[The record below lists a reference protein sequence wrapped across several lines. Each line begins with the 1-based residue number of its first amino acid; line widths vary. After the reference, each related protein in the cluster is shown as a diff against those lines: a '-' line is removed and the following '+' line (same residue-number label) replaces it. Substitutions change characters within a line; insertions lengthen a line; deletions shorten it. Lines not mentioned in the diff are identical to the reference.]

1 MKRFFV
7 IATSSILVITIISL
21 IIIGLGISNVNN
33 SIDYALDEEL
43 FAKAKEDNTV
53 YYYAYNSFGELE
65 EIYKSSKNNIREWT
79 NFRDVGENLKH
90 GFLAMEDRRF
100 YSHKGVNYRRT
111 FLAVINH
118 IFKIGNSFGAS
129 TITQQVIKN
138 ISGDNEASIS
148 RKVKE
153 ILRAYNLEKNHS
165 KDDIFE
171 LYLNIIPMSGNVYG
185 IGAAADIYFGKEPYE
200 LSLSEA
206 ATLVGIT
213 NAPSKYNPYKS
224 PDACV
229 EKRNKVLF
237 AMYDCGYITEEDY
250 KEAKEQPLVLN
261 NGDGNYGISSW
272 FVETANEEILKDMQ
286 EKYSLSYAASK
297 LMLNGSRVLLT
308 VNTEIQSILE
318 DYFYNEENLSEK
330 VTQGLNYSMVIS
342 DPNTG
347 DLLGVIGNG
356 GRKKGNLLLNYALTP
371 VKPGSSLKPLALFA
385 PLIDK
390 GIITWSSI
398 FDDSPYK
405 YVGDG
410 VPYPKNSPDVYE
422 GPIDINDA
430 LKRSKNTVAIR
441 LLELIGKEN
450 AFYNLK
456 NTFGF
461 DTLVDGVKTDKG
473 TISDIGESPLALG
486 QLSYGVPLRRLT
498 EAYNV
503 FSNHGE
509 LCEGRSYTAVYDK
522 AGNKILSKEISSKKV
537 YSVETAQIMN
547 QMLSNVVLDG
557 TARLIRLK
565 ELIDVAGKTGTSGN
579 DRDRLFIGYTPY
591 FTAGIWTGYGKEDK
605 EVGYNNPNHLQI
617 WDSIMTQ
624 IHERLILKGYD
635 ETVKSF
641 ETNRLVVAPY
651 CSVSGK
657 SPTEQCELDDG
668 AIIKFGYFAPQN
680 LNEELCE
687 YH

>member
-53 YYYAYNSFGELE
+53 YYYAYNSFGKLE
-65 EIYKSSKNNIREWT
+65 EIYKSSKSNIREWT
-79 NFRDVGENLKH
+79 SFRDVGENLKH

-272 FVETANEEILKDMQ
+272 FVETANEEIIKDMQ

-450 AFYNLK
+450 AFNNLK

-503 FSNHGE
+503 FSNHGK

-522 AGNKILSKEISSKKV
+522 AGNKILSKEISSKRV

-565 ELIDVAGKTGTSGN
+565 ELVDVAGKTGTSGN

-624 IHERLILKGYD
+624 IHERLIFTGYD

-668 AIIKFGYFAPQN
+668 AIIKFGYFVPQN